1 VVVEEKRDKKA
12 LVFVA
17 PAEAARKQKVFF
29 ARRGGFD
36 AADGR

>member
-1 VVVEEKRDKKA
+1 VVVEEKRDGFG
-12 LVFVA
+12 FVS
-17 PAEAARKQKVFF
+17 PAEAARKQKKFFF